1 MIKFCII
8 GQKVHALVN
17 RPKLTI

>member
-8 GQKVHALVN
+8 GQKVLALVN